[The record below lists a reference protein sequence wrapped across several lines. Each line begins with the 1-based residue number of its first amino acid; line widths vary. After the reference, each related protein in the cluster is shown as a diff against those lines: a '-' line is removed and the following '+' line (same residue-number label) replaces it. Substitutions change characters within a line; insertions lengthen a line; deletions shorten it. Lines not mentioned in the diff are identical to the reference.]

1 MTANDKKALAEK
13 AMNEWCRLAFEN
25 ARTDA
30 EVNDLLQEIAGDKYD
45 DYEELDDPI
54 WTIINRLDNAE
65 LFDFLER
72 CEAIG

>member
-1 MTANDKKALAEK
+1 MTEENKKELAEK

-54 WTIINRLDNAE
+54 WTIINRLNTAE
-65 LFDFLER
+65 LFSFLEG
-72 CEAIG
+72 CEGIE